1 MARRSARRTQRAY
14 ERLSLINLL
23 WQAELVA
30 HSNMPQD
37 ALDDFHYYSLIIS
50 PTFKIPEL
58 TKPVVEL
65 TLPSGSGGENSFFD
79 PAANTLIIQYQTPTT
94 TLYGWLRIHA
104 PDVGGSAALILALLI
119 FFLSVT
125 FFDGHNLMATSTVAT
140 ATMTS
145 RNGSSPHRHNQLA
158 SASNAASQHSQSLQF
173 AADS

>member
-1 MARRSARRTQRAY
+1 MG
-14 ERLSLINLL
+14 
-23 WQAELVA
+23 A

-37 ALDDFHYYSLIIS
+37 ALDDFHYYSGIIS
-50 PTFKIPEL
+50 HTFKIQEL

-65 TLPSGSGGENSFFD
+65 TLPSCGVGGNSSFD

-94 TLYGWLRIHA
+94 TPNGWLRIHA
-104 PDVGGSAALILALLI
+104 PDVGGSAALLFALLI
-119 FFLSVT
+119 FFLSIT
-125 FFDGHNLMATSTVAT
+125 FFVGHNLMATSTAAT